1 MLLHDGSH
9 RGAPIRI
16 QHTLCKLVGEAE
28 ADILLSG
35 LNSGSRELTSLG
47 PLLGLTQLTRGQIDR
62 ATFAQQYGHRGPHE
76 MEVSLPYPAEDP
88 DWIDR

>member
-1 MLLHDGSH
+1 
-9 RGAPIRI
+9 
-16 QHTLCKLVGEAE
+16 VGEAE